1 VILDVDGFSD
11 ELLGFIEG
19 RTRDRPEFIEANP
32 RKERRGFWGRIV
44 IRPKGRRLPIESDT
58 FSVLRDMLERHAD
71 IEIAD
76 ELSVHDAEGCL
87 VFAHDAG
94 YNNIWVSRRL
104 PEPAVEAIRA
114 ALGDGLR
121 PPKP

>member
-1 VILDVDGFSD
+1 MLD
-11 ELLGFIEG
+11 
-19 RTRDRPEFIEANP
+19 
-32 RKERRGFWGRIV
+32 
-44 IRPKGRRLPIESDT
+44 
-58 FSVLRDMLERHAD
+58 RHAD
-71 IEIAD
+71 VEIAD
-76 ELSVHDAEGCL
+76 ELSVHDADGCL

-104 PEPAVEAIRA
+104 PEHAVEAIRA

>member
-1 VILDVDGFSD
+1 
-11 ELLGFIEG
+11 
-19 RTRDRPEFIEANP
+19 
-32 RKERRGFWGRIV
+32 
-44 IRPKGRRLPIESDT
+44 
-58 FSVLRDMLERHAD
+58 MLERHAD

-76 ELSVHDAEGCL
+76 ELSVHDADGCL
-87 VFAHDAG
+87 VFAPDAG

-104 PEPAVEAIRA
+104 PEQSVEAIRA